1 MTDTQFTALADL
13 TSLRRSK
20 TRMGA
25 YAVLVEGL
33 NQQQAAQGV
42 GVSQQA
48 ISKAVRRIKEAK
60 RLAIKV

>member
-1 MTDTQFTALADL
+1 
-13 TSLRRSK
+13 
-20 TRMGA
+20 
-25 YAVLVEGL
+25 L
-33 NQQQAAQGV
+33 NQPQAAQGV